1 MCSMLVLDTDKLV
14 EPGKAPYY
22 LSNQLESIM
31 EGKGLG
37 FINKEFLFQLANIKL
52 NVDSLFLSKAIFV
65 KFVVK
70 IQRPILT

>member
-1 MCSMLVLDTDKLV
+1 
-14 EPGKAPYY
+14 
-22 LSNQLESIM
+22 M

-52 NVDSLFLSKAIFV
+52 NGDSLFKSKAIFV